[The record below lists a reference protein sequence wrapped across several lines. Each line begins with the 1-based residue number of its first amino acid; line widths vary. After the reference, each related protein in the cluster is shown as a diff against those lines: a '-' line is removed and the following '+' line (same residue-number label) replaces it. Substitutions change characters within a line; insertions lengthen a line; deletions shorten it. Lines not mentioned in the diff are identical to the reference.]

1 MMSSSAEAQSG
12 ADIASLSSADS
23 LPALRQELDALDDG
37 ILDLLMRRAAVVE
50 RVAATKKGGPGP
62 LRTGREAAIIRRLLA
77 RHEGPMPRWAVVRIW
92 REIIAAS
99 IAQQQSFSVAVCD
112 PGMDGRFPAVAR
124 EHLGALTP
132 LRVYRSAVQAIGEV
146 VEGRAGAAILPLPG
160 EGAADG
166 AAGPGWWPGLLQQH
180 QKGRIHVVARLPF
193 WRIRPEGAP
202 AAQAL
207 VIASSPADPSGDDI
221 SLIALEM
228 EAQIS
233 RVSLSSSLT
242 TAGFK
247 PISILLNRPA
257 GAPVAQI
264 LVEVE
269 GFVALDDPRLARIG
283 GLQAPPLVVGAYAV
297 AITEEHAPA

>member
-1 MMSSSAEAQSG
+1 M
-12 ADIASLSSADS
+12 
-23 LPALRQELDALDDG
+23 LDDR
-37 ILDLLMRRAAVVE
+37 ILDLLMARAAIVE
-50 RVAATKKGGPGP
+50 RVATTKKGGP
-62 LRTGREAAIIRRLLA
+62 LRPGREAAIIRRLLA
-77 RHEGPMPRWAVVRIW
+77 RHDGPLPRSAIVRIW
-92 REIIAAS
+92 REIFASS
-99 IAQQQSFSVAVCD
+99 IAQQQSVLVAVCD
-112 PGMDGRFPAVAR
+112 PGMDGRFAAAAR

-132 LRVYRSAVQAIGEV
+132 LRVYRSAAQAIGEV

-160 EGAADG
+160 EGAAEG

-180 QKGRIHVVARLPF
+180 HKGRIHVVARLPF

-202 AAQAL
+202 AVQAL

-233 RVSLSSSLT
+233 RASLSNTLT
-242 TAGFK
+242 AAGFK

-257 GAPVAQI
+257 GAPVAQL

-269 GFVALDDPRLARIG
+269 GFVALDDPRLPRIG

-297 AITEEHAPA
+297 AIAEEQAAP